1 MKEVQD
7 EGTTLCDAETDSV
20 SGETET
26 LVTELPSST
35 STMSTCDAERDSH
48 AEQNSNAGG
57 GIANFTSTTDTS
69 SPEGTR

>member
-26 LVTELPSST
+26 LVTESPSST

-48 AEQNSNAGG
+48 ARRNSNAGG
-57 GIANFTSTTDTS
+57 GIANFHIDN
-69 SPEGTR
+69 R